1 MTHSGAPARALQS
14 GLGRQM
20 AAALCSARHGGL
32 GPVETTREPK
42 EEGMQHRSQKRAWR
56 LLPRLAGVAVVG
68 GSLLS
73 SSPAHAG
80 ATVYDTSGAT
90 IVCNTVIGTASIK
103 PPITAASTGSATV
116 KVKATLGGCSVTGA
130 SPASPALTI
139 VSGSIAG
146 TLTTSGSPGCAGLLS
161 PSTISGNL
169 VAKWKVQS
177 GQKLDFSSTTVSGG
191 SIVGSVFAPGGSFQG
206 SYGQFT
212 LSGSTLQPSSAFAG
226 GTPHFVA
233 ATGED
238 VGNLGTQ
245 CAGAGIKTIHLSIGT
260 LTL

>member
-1 MTHSGAPARALQS
+1 
-14 GLGRQM
+14 
-20 AAALCSARHGGL
+20 
-32 GPVETTREPK
+32 
-42 EEGMQHRSQKRAWR
+42 MQHLSEKRTWR
-56 LLPRLAGVAVVG
+56 LLPRLACAAVVG
-68 GSLLS
+68 GILLS
-73 SSPAHAG
+73 SSSALAG

-130 SPASPALTI
+130 NPSGLTV

-146 TLTTSGSPGCAGLLS
+146 TLTTSGAPGCAGLLS
-161 PSTISGNL
+161 PSSISGNL

-191 SIVGSVFAPGGSFQG
+191 SIVGSVFTPGGSFQG
-206 SYGQFT
+206 SYGEFT

-238 VGNLGTQ
+238 VGDLGAQ

>member
-1 MTHSGAPARALQS
+1 MP
-14 GLGRQM
+14 
-20 AAALCSARHGGL
+20 
-32 GPVETTREPK
+32 EEK
-42 EEGMQHRSQKRAWR
+42 EEGMQHLSEKRAWR
-56 LLPRLAGVAVVG
+56 LLPRLACAAVVG

-73 SSPAHAG
+73 SSSAHAG

-116 KVKATLGGCSVTGA
+116 KVKATLGGCTVTGA
-130 SPASPALTI
+130 SPASPPLTV

-146 TLTTSGSPGCAGLLS
+146 TLTTSGAPGCAGLLS
-161 PSTISGNL
+161 PSSISGNL

-191 SIVGSVFAPGGSFQG
+191 SIVGSVFTPGGSFQG
-206 SYGQFT
+206 SYGEFT

-238 VGNLGTQ
+238 VGDLGAQ